1 MGFRNGAW
9 ATIWEKKMAKV
20 EYYKDGKK
28 ESFKKPQIRIS
39 ISKKNGDGTY
49 KQTFN
54 GWVDVAGEALEEL
67 AGVAIKEGEPLR
79 KQLKS
84 VDVENRCV
92 TNRSDDSNA
101 EATYTWY
108 WTPIIW
114 SFGKADDEEQN
125 KKETVEPKPSAKV
138 VEEDEDDDLPF

>member
-20 EYYKDGKK
+20 EYYRDGKK
-28 ESFKKPQIRIS
+28 ESFEKPQIRIS

-92 TNRSDDSNA
+92 TNRSNDSNA

-108 WTPIIW
+108 WTPVIW
-114 SFGKADDEEQN
+114 SFGAPSNEAQSAVAPTKA
-125 KKETVEPKPSAKV
+125 VAKV
-138 VEEDEDDDLPF
+138 EAAEEDDDLPF